1 MSNLQL
7 IEALCA
13 LVEQLVVIVKR
24 LAVKLEQ
31 VNALDDANREA
42 VNAALTKYAATIGAD
57 EAPDD
62 YDQEEER

>member
-24 LAVKLEQ
+24 LAVKLVQ
-31 VNALDDANREA
+31 VNALDEADRQAVGEA
-42 VNAALTKYAATIGAD
+42 VERYAATIGAN

-62 YDQEEER
+62 YSQED